1 MTSPENIGQQFQHL
15 ISTMGI
21 SPEEQAAMGHSALIG
36 HHQDEAAKPETFTPC
51 DRCGT
56 SIPTDVHKEE
66 MGMCVDCSHKY
77 YNHEF
82 DEEDHSMASAPSD
95 MYKCG
100 VCGKNSATSE
110 ENMNH
115 ECFK

>member
-21 SPEEQAAMGHSALIG
+21 SPEEQKSMAHSALIG
-36 HHQDEAAKPETFTPC
+36 YHQDEAAKPETFTPC

-66 MGMCVDCSHKY
+66 LGMCVDCSNKY

-82 DEEDHSMASAPSD
+82 DNEHDIEHPDID
-95 MYKCG
+95 LYTCG
-100 VCGKNSATSE
+100 VCGKHSASSE